1 MYIDI
6 SKNTILIF
14 IIILVGSLLFSCNP
28 DTTVPDNNSI
38 HVGVFNGEGA
48 SPVCVI
54 ETIEALRIDSGITAR
69 EISGA
74 DIMNGALKQLDVL
87 IFPGGSGSKEYNNL
101 GQIAADKVRDFAF
114 KDGKGLVGI
123 CAGGYLFST
132 TPDYHSLQITTAP
145 DIREFYDRGRGLV
158 SFSLNDQGKEIFPE
172 LANYDSLFLQYY
184 DGPMFETEG
193 HKLSILG
200 TIQTDIVT
208 RDGYPHRVT
217 PGKPMLMNGS
227 YGKGR
232 FFINVGHPEA
242 TAGMRWLVPR
252 MARWTAGMP
261 LISYSD
267 QLIRPGINKK
277 EILYYPETIS
287 FEKENFWNLFSEKD
301 SIVLKSLQNL
311 HSIRSRP
318 SIRWSIGL
326 LRHKSWEVR
335 YQAAQYLYETEYT
348 RAIPDIEAAC
358 STEQNS
364 DNQQLLLKILQKLKA
379 MIPED

>member
-1 MYIDI
+1 MYMNNLKI
-6 SKNTILIF
+6 SILILSF
-14 IIILVGSLLFSCNP
+14 LLIGSLLFSCNP
-28 DTTVPDNNSI
+28 VSTIPDDNSI

-69 EISGA
+69 KISGA
-74 DIMNGALKQLDVL
+74 DIMNGALEQLDVL

-132 TPDYHSLQITTAP
+132 TPDYHSLQIATAP

-200 TIQTDIVT
+200 TINTDIAT
-208 RDGYPHRVT
+208 HEGYPHGVS
-217 PGKPMLMNGS
+217 PGKPMLMSGS

-242 TAGMRWLVPR
+242 TAGMRWIVPR
-252 MARWTAGMP
+252 MARWTANKP

-267 QLIRPGINKK
+267 QLIRPEIYQQA
-277 EILYYPETIS
+277 ILYYPETIS
-287 FEKENFWNLFSEKD
+287 FEKENFWNLFNEDD
-301 SIVLKSLQNL
+301 SVVTKSLQNL

-326 LRHKSWEVR
+326 LRHNSWTIR
-335 YQAAQYLYETEYT
+335 YQAAKYLYEAEYT
-348 RAIPDIEAAC
+348 WAIPDIEASYLAEKDP
-358 STEQNS
+358 EQK
-364 DNQQLLLKILQKLKA
+364 QLLLDILKKLKA
-379 MIPED
+379 MIPEV